1 VLARDGV
8 ADHGFPMLRSVLLLT
23 KGIIR
28 DQKTRRNVMFYVM
41 LAALVMLF
49 AGTVFIPDAWARE
62 HVWLFIFY
70 WLACAWL
77 TLTGLLL
84 AAFDILLISAASRIR
99 KRKLEEEL
107 LRATGEEKEKP

>member
-1 VLARDGV
+1 
-8 ADHGFPMLRSVLLLT
+8 
-23 KGIIR
+23 
-28 DQKTRRNVMFYVM
+28 MFYLM

-49 AGTVFIPDAWARE
+49 VGSVFIPDSWARQN
-62 HVWLFIFY
+62 VWLFIFY

-77 TLTGLLL
+77 TVAGLLL

-107 LRATGEEKEKP
+107 LRATREEKEKP

>member
-1 VLARDGV
+1 MVNDGISV
-8 ADHGFPMLRSVLLLT
+8 LRSVLLLT
-23 KGIIR
+23 KGVIR
-28 DQKTRRNVMFYVM
+28 DQKTRRTVMFYVM

-99 KRKLEEEL
+99 KRRLEEEL
-107 LRATGEEKEKP
+107 LRGAGEENEKQ